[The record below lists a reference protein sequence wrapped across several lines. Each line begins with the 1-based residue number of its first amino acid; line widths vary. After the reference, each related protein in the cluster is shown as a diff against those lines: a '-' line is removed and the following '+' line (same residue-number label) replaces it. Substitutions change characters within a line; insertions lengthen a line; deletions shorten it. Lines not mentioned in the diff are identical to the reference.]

1 MKIAQP
7 SLGKR
12 GTAFLLIALGAF
24 PPLTID
30 LYLPALPQMTKTF
43 ATSQGMVNLTLAAY
57 MIAFSIGIL
66 FWGPLSERTGRK
78 PILFM
83 TLSLYIA
90 ASLLCALA
98 FQIEYLI
105 GFRILQGFAGGGVA
119 VVGTTIVKDLF
130 DRREREQVMAVIMS
144 LGIIAPMVAPVLGAF
159 LLKIASWHMM
169 FVALAVFASFVF
181 VLVIFY
187 QETLEERSTGPLY
200 KSWLRLGVVVLN
212 PRFAYLLLIFSA
224 APMCLMSF
232 LGIAAYVYVDGFGM
246 SEQAFSFIFAFNA
259 ACATI
264 GPILY
269 LRLSRRIKVETIIQG
284 CFGVIVLAGIAML
297 LVGSVSPWLFAAVAA
312 LNTVAVIVL
321 RVPGAN
327 LLLEQQTFDTGSA
340 AALIQFSGT
349 IMGALGIQIV
359 SSRSDNLIQSYGVLL
374 VVVGAICAML
384 WFLVRNKPFVAE
396 KVTKPLEV

>member
-1 MKIAQP
+1 
-7 SLGKR
+7 
-12 GTAFLLIALGAF
+12 
-24 PPLTID
+24 
-30 LYLPALPQMTKTF
+30 
-43 ATSQGMVNLTLAAY
+43 
-57 MIAFSIGIL
+57 
-66 FWGPLSERTGRK
+66 
-78 PILFM
+78 
-83 TLSLYIA
+83 
-90 ASLLCALA
+90 
-98 FQIEYLI
+98 
-105 GFRILQGFAGGGVA
+105 
-119 VVGTTIVKDLF
+119 
-130 DRREREQVMAVIMS
+130 
-144 LGIIAPMVAPVLGAF
+144 
-159 LLKIASWHMM
+159 
-169 FVALAVFASFVF
+169 
-181 VLVIFY
+181 
-187 QETLEERSTGPLY
+187 
-200 KSWLRLGVVVLN
+200 
-212 PRFAYLLLIFSA
+212 
-224 APMCLMSF
+224 MSF

-374 VVVGAICAML
+374 LVVGAICAML

>member
-12 GTAFLLIALGAF
+12 GTVFLLIALGAF

-130 DRREREQVMAVIMS
+130 DRREREQVMAVMMS

-374 VVVGAICAML
+374 LVVGAICAML